1 MLEEIYPQTEQ
12 KMKKALEVFEEHL
25 RGLRTGRANPALLQ
39 PVKVDYYGSVMPLSQ
54 LASISA
60 PDARTLVVQPWD
72 SKAAGIIEKA
82 ILEANLGLNPATRG
96 DSIYVAIPVLTQDRR
111 KDLART
117 ARQYAEEARVAVRG
131 VRREALEDIRELQHE
146 KLISED
152 DSRRGQERLQ
162 TLTDRYVQ
170 KADELLAQKEQEIL
184 GE

>member
-12 KMKKALEVFEEHL
+12 KMKKAIGVFEEHL

-39 PVKVDYYGSVMPLSQ
+39 PVKVDYYGSIMPLSQ

-60 PDARTLVVQPWD
+60 PDARTLVVQAWD
-72 SKAAGIIEKA
+72 SKATSAIEKA
-82 ILEANLGLNPATRG
+82 ILEANLGLNPSTRG
-96 DSIYVAIPVLTQDRR
+96 DAIYVTIPVLTQERR
-111 KDLART
+111 KELART
-117 ARQYAEEARVAVRG
+117 ARQYAEEAKVAIRG
-131 VRREALEDIRELQHE
+131 ARREALEEIRELQHE

-162 TLTDRYVQ
+162 DLTDRYVQ
-170 KADELLAQKEQEIL
+170 KADELLTQKEQEIL